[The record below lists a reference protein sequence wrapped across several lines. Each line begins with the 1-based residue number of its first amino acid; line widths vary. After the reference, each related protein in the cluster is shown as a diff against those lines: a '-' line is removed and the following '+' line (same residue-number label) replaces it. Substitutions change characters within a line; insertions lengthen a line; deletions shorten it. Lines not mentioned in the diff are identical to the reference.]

1 MDIHDPMEGSHQPR
15 PATVLDP
22 VCGMHV
28 DPQTAR
34 ATAEHQ
40 GQTYY
45 FCSEGCARRFS
56 AEPEKFLARPAQP
69 ASSLVQ
75 PVGIAPAKPKGAAP
89 AAGGGTLIYIC
100 PMCPEVR
107 ESKPG
112 ACPSCGMALEAQTV
126 EY

>member
-1 MDIHDPMEGSHQPR
+1 MDIHDPMEGSPQPR
-15 PATVLDP
+15 PDTVLDP

-28 DPQTAR
+28 DPQKAR

-56 AEPEKFLARPAQP
+56 AEPEKYLARPAQP

-75 PVGIAPAKPKGAAP
+75 PGGVAAARTKEVPPASGDAV
-89 AAGGGTLIYIC
+89 TYVC
-100 PMCPEVR
+100 P
-107 ESKPG
+107 
-112 ACPSCGMALEAQTV
+112 
-126 EY
+126 